1 MQGNDRYDSI
11 SETRRYK
18 SMITRYDP
26 FREALSL
33 RRAMDQLFEQSFV
46 RPNMMSGAAPQLAPM
61 DICET
66 QNGYEVDVALPGVR
80 PEDIELTVDQNT
92 LTIRG
97 RFSHQNEHQDQP
109 EGQAQAQQQAQAGQ
123 TPGQQQAQASQTQG
137 QQQTQQDGG
146 QQTQQGKTERHRR
159 GHNWLSREIVAGA
172 FERVVT
178 FPRPND
184 TNNVQTKFENGILTI
199 MLPVSEGSRPKRIS
213 ITGGQSQPKHGPVET
228 GQRQEAAQRQE
239 TGQRQEAGQ
248 RQG

>member
-1 MQGNDRYDSI
+1 
-11 SETRRYK
+11 
-18 SMITRYDP
+18 MITRYDP
-26 FREALSL
+26 FRDALSL

-46 RPNMMSGAAPQLAPM
+46 RPNLMSGAAPQLAPM

-178 FPRPND
+178 FPRPID

-213 ITGGQSQPKHGPVET
+213 IKGDTAGQSSQSSQPQQVPV
-228 GQRQEAAQRQE
+228 G
-239 TGQRQEAGQ
+239 AGQ
-248 RQG
+248 KQGS